1 MSRPEKRSSEGQEA
15 APAGSDAPAAEM
27 IAATN
32 AARAELSRISG
43 LVARDIPAKGE
54 AIGAGEIARRAKGE
68 LAQITG
74 LDADHVS
81 AVTNGPDGWRVTV
94 DMIELKR
101 IPASTDVLAAY
112 EAIFT
117 PTGTLLTYQRKRRYF
132 RDQMMDDQ

>member
-1 MSRPEKRSSEGQEA
+1 MSRPEKRSSERQEA
-15 APAGSDAPAAEM
+15 APAGSEAPAAEM

-43 LVARDIPAKGE
+43 LVARDGPAKGE
-54 AIGAGEIARRAKGE
+54 AIGAGEIAKRAKGE

-81 AVTNGPDGWRVTV
+81 AVTNGPDGWHVTV
-94 DMIELKR
+94 DLIELRR

-112 EAIFT
+112 EAVFSS
-117 PTGTLLTYQRKRRYF
+117 TGVLLTYQRRRRYF
-132 RDQMMDDQ
+132 RDQMMEE